1 MRQSYLEL
9 YEGGQ
14 GELTEKRSR
23 FIATVR
29 PVKSE
34 EEAAAFIEETRKK
47 YWDANHNC
55 TAFSIGLTNP
65 QVRCSDDG
73 EPGGTAGRPMLDVLL
88 GKKIHN
94 VCVVVLVLMHTTFLA
109 YHGLL
114 ITMMVNHST
123 VLRGICMVLIMVFR
137 DLMVALVCIQRMRI
151 GCMISC
157 RWALWCRLLGQ
168 RQPRQCVLPNLL
180 DTLVFS

>member
-47 YWDANHNC
+47 YWDAFGKNC
-55 TAFSIGLTNP
+55 R
-65 QVRCSDDG
+65 Q
-73 EPGGTAGRPMLDVLL
+73 
-88 GKKIHN
+88 
-94 VCVVVLVLMHTTFLA
+94 
-109 YHGLL
+109 
-114 ITMMVNHST
+114 
-123 VLRGICMVLIMVFR
+123 
-137 DLMVALVCIQRMRI
+137 MRI
-151 GCMISC
+151 IPSLK
-157 RWALWCRLLGQ
+157 RDNITQ
-168 RQPRQCVLPNLL
+168 RKQFLTEVQ
-180 DTLVFS
+180 TFF

>member
-73 EPGGTAGRPMLDVLL
+73 EPGEPRGVPCWTCFWEKRSTTYAWWSPVFRGNPSGDGRP
-88 GKKIHN
+88 
-94 VCVVVLVLMHTTFLA
+94 CA
-109 YHGLL
+109 
-114 ITMMVNHST
+114 
-123 VLRGICMVLIMVFR
+123 
-137 DLMVALVCIQRMRI
+137 
-151 GCMISC
+151 
-157 RWALWCRLLGQ
+157 RLFGSGPG
-168 RQPRQCVLPNLL
+168 RA
-180 DTLVFS
+180 

>member
-88 GKKIHN
+88 GKRS
-94 VCVVVLVLMHTTFLA
+94 TTYAWWSPGISGEPFWGRAALCA
-109 YHGLL
+109 PIRGRSRKGLK
-114 ITMMVNHST
+114 T
-123 VLRGICMVLIMVFR
+123 
-137 DLMVALVCIQRMRI
+137 A
-151 GCMISC
+151 
-157 RWALWCRLLGQ
+157 
-168 RQPRQCVLPNLL
+168 
-180 DTLVFS
+180 